1 MRRAAL
7 RCTDS
12 SDDLI
17 VPGYESQAADAY
29 SISGRKSC
37 SYAVTLIISELV
49 IITLRLTKPRAAFA
63 CLLFIVFNGCTAR
76 GLACITSHI
85 EHSLNAFLFPSI

>member
-17 VPGYESQAADAY
+17 VPGNEFQAAEAY

-37 SYAVTLIISELV
+37 SYAVTLIIV
-49 IITLRLTKPRAAFA
+49 ITLRLTKPRAAFA
-63 CLLFIVFNGCTAR
+63 CLLFIVFNGCTAS
-76 GLACITSHI
+76 GHCMHHFTHI